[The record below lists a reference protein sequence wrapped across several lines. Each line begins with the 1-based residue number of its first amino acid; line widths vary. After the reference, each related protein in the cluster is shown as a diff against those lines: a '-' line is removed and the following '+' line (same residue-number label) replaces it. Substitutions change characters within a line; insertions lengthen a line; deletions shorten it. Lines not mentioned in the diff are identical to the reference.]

1 MSLARTPKIACIAA
15 FVASSAAGAARGEP
29 APAEAPADAKRT
41 SSTGDQTAATAPGKS
56 GLNLEKDGVDVTV
69 RGSALS
75 SFVSKTSVD
84 RSAREAIDAA
94 SLVAELPSV
103 HVRRLGADGALATLS
118 VRGSAS
124 TQVGAVLAGI
134 PLTSAADPSLDIG
147 ALPLW
152 PGASFRVYR
161 GFAPASLG
169 TSGYLGGVLAIDAP
183 SPTLGASGGRTEWW
197 AAAGSF
203 GSLKLR
209 AGDVRNVG
217 PVSLGTGVFASRSDG
232 DFTYEAADPRTGALA
247 SRDRQNAG
255 FVAAGA
261 IGRAAVDLGWG
272 SAGATLFADARRQ
285 GLPGHAL
292 FPTSLAALETGRI
305 VGGVDLTVRRPGG
318 RAWKGAIWMRRET
331 STFEDPLGELD
342 PTRRGAHVESAIDAL
357 GGSIGWRGAVLPSVP
372 VSMGIGVDARGERL
386 SAQRSARAT
395 RMAAGTGLEI
405 TWKAAEFLS
414 ITGSGRLDARSDHV
428 SLPIP
433 AKTPQGSPADPVPA
447 SSDFAP
453 SGHLGGSLNI
463 SDALELAGHAGAL
476 FRPPSFFEL
485 FGDRGTLVGDASL
498 RPERALSADLGL
510 RGAAGD
516 SIAQVSYELVG
527 FATLATDL
535 ITFVPLGLAT
545 FRARNVERA
554 SIVGLEASA
563 ELRARGLRT
572 TLSYTL
578 LATENLSPDP
588 LSQGRPLP
596 GRPVHDLAYDAA
608 YQFGPL
614 RVRYGLDALAG
625 TSVDVEGTRILP
637 ARVLHSAGASVNIPF
652 VRGLRASIEVQNLFH
667 LRTLYVTSPLRN
679 APIATPVSDFLGFP
693 LPGRT
698 AWVSLHY
705 MAAGVPD

>member
-1 MSLARTPKIACIAA
+1 MPPARTPKLAWIAA
-15 FVASSAAGAARGEP
+15 LFATGAVGAARGEP
-29 APAEAPADAKRT
+29 APIGQREP
-41 SSTGDQTAATAPGKS
+41 SSAGSQAAGATPEQNELSKEKEKTGI
-56 GLNLEKDGVDVTV
+56 DVTV
-69 RGSALS
+69 RGSATS
-75 SFVSKTSVD
+75 GFVSKTSVD
-84 RSAREAIDAA
+84 RSAREALDAA

-152 PGASFRVYR
+152 PGATFRVYR

-169 TSGYLGGVLAIDAP
+169 TSGYLGGVLSIDAP
-183 SPTLGASGGRTEWW
+183 SPTLGAGGGRTEWW
-197 AAAGSF
+197 TAAGSF

-209 AGDVRNVG
+209 AGDVRKVG
-217 PVSLGTGVFASRSDG
+217 PVSLGAGLFASRSDG
-232 DFTYEAADPRTGALA
+232 DFAFEAADPRTGELS
-247 SRDRQNAG
+247 SRERQNAG
-255 FVAAGA
+255 FAAAGA
-261 IGRAAVDLGWG
+261 IGRASIDLGWG
-272 SAGATLFADARRQ
+272 SAGATLFTDARRQ
-285 GLPGHAL
+285 GLPGQAL
-292 FPTSLAALETGRI
+292 FPTSLAALETSRI
-305 VGGVDLTVRRPGG
+305 VGGVDVTVRRPGG
-318 RAWKGAIWMRRET
+318 RAWKGAMWARREG
-331 STFEDPLGELD
+331 SAFEDPLGELD
-342 PTRRGAHVESAIDAL
+342 PTRRGARVESAIEAL
-357 GGSIGWRGAVLPSVP
+357 GGSLGWRGAPSEAIP
-372 VSMGIGVDARGERL
+372 VSVGLVVDARGERIA
-386 SAQRSARAT
+386 SPEAGGSIAS
-395 RMAAGTGLEI
+395 RMTAGAGLEV
-405 TWKAAEFLS
+405 TWKAAAFAS
-414 ITGSGRLDARSDHV
+414 IAASGRIDARSDHTRF
-428 SLPIP
+428 PGA
-433 AKTPQGSPADPVPA
+433 AKTLAGSEAPAA
-447 SSDFAP
+447 SDIAP
-453 SGHLGGSLNI
+453 SGHAGGSFKLGEN
-463 SDALELAGHAGAL
+463 LELAAHAGAL

-510 RGAAGD
+510 RGGAGD
-516 SIAQVSYELVG
+516 ARASVAEVSYELVG

-554 SIVGLEASA
+554 SILGLEASA

-588 LSQGRPLP
+588 LSEGRPLP
-596 GRPVHDLAYDAA
+596 GRPVHDLAYDAS
-608 YQFGPL
+608 YSIGPL

-625 TSVDVEGTRILP
+625 TTVDVEGTRGLP

-679 APIATPVSDFLGFP
+679 APVATPVSDFLGFP
-693 LPGRT
+693 LPGRS
-698 AWVSLHY
+698 AWISIHY
-705 MAAGVPD
+705 MTRGGPE

>member
-1 MSLARTPKIACIAA
+1 MPLARTPKLAILAVLIASCS
-15 FVASSAAGAARGEP
+15 SSAARADEAGTNEP
-29 APAEAPADAKRT
+29 NRDAEDDNNTDK
-41 SSTGDQTAATAPGKS
+41 
-56 GLNLEKDGVDVTV
+56 NIDVTV

-75 SFVSKTSVD
+75 GFVSKTSVD
-84 RSAREAIDAA
+84 QSAREVIDAA

-103 HVRRLGADGALATLS
+103 HVRRLGAEGAFATLS

-124 TQVGAVLAGI
+124 SQVGAVLAGI

-152 PGASFRVYR
+152 PGATFRVYR

-169 TSGYLGGVLAIDAP
+169 TSGYLGGVLSIEAP
-183 SPTLGASGGRTEWW
+183 SPALGASSGQTEWW

-209 AGDVRNVG
+209 AGDIRNAG
-217 PVSLGTGVFASRSDG
+217 PVSLGAGVFASRSDG
-232 DFTYEAADPRTGALA
+232 DFTFEAADPRTGELTP
-247 SRDRQNAG
+247 RDRRNAR

-261 IGRAAVDLGWG
+261 IGRASVDLGWG
-272 SAGATLFADARRQ
+272 SAGTTLFADARKQ
-285 GLPGHAL
+285 GLPGQAL
-292 FPTSLAALETGRI
+292 FPTSLATLETGRI
-305 VGGVDLTVRRPGG
+305 VGGVDVTVKLPEA
-318 RAWKGAIWMRRET
+318 RALKGALWARRE
-331 STFEDPLGELD
+331 SSMFEDPLGELD
-342 PTRRGAHVESAIDAL
+342 PTRRGAHVESAIEAL
-357 GGSIGWRGAVLPSVP
+357 GGSVGWRGAALPSIP
-372 VSMGIGVDARGERL
+372 LTAGIVVDARGERL
-386 SAQRSARAT
+386 SSRGSGDAGAT
-395 RMAAGTGLEI
+395 RLSAGAGLEI
-405 TWKAAEFLS
+405 TWKAAAFAS
-414 ITGSGRLDARSDHV
+414 IAASGRLDARRDHT
-428 SLPIP
+428 SPAIT
-433 AKTPQGSPADPVPA
+433 AKTPQESQPPVE

-453 SGHLGGSLNI
+453 SGHIGGALKLTDSLEV
-463 SDALELAGHAGAL
+463 AAHAGAL

-510 RGAAGD
+510 RGAARDAGVE
-516 SIAQVSYELVG
+516 VSYELVG

-554 SIVGLEASA
+554 SIAGLEASA
-563 ELRARGLRT
+563 ELRASGLRT

-608 YQFGPL
+608 YQLGPL

-625 TSVDVEGTRILP
+625 TTVDVEGTRILP
-637 ARVLHSAGASVNIPF
+637 ARILHNAGASVDIPF

-679 APIATPVSDFLGFP
+679 APVAMPVSDFLGFP

-705 MAAGVPD
+705 VAAPGGE